1 MSFTVTKEE
10 TYSLITLTNDSLAAD
25 KADKLKSEC
34 MKLIKGNPFIIM
46 NCKALAT
53 ISKEE
58 KNLLISVNSL
68 AKKAGGSLILTELHD
83 DMIALMEKEGVN
95 CVPTDDEAVDF
106 IFMEQIENQ
115 FMDDDDD
122 EDDDY

>member
-10 TYSLITLTNDSLAAD
+10 TYSLITLAKDSLSGAH
-25 KADKLKSEC
+25 ADKLKSEC

-46 NCKALAT
+46 NCKALTA
-53 ISKEE
+53 INKDE
-58 KNLLISVNSL
+58 KNLLTSLEHL
-68 AKKAGGSLILTELHD
+68 AKRSSGSIILTELHD
-83 DMIALMEKEGVN
+83 DMIGMMEKEGVN

-115 FMDDDDD
+115 FVDDDDD
-122 EDDDY
+122 DDDDY